1 MQMVV
6 LVMQCKVGEEEM
18 ITVADV
24 TGQGK
29 IIGGP
34 LAQFVGYGGKYWYGN
49 NEAVC
54 GPDDTMRW

>member
-1 MQMVV
+1 
-6 LVMQCKVGEEEM
+6 M

-49 NEAVC
+49 NEAAG
-54 GPDDTMRW
+54 GPDDTTHW